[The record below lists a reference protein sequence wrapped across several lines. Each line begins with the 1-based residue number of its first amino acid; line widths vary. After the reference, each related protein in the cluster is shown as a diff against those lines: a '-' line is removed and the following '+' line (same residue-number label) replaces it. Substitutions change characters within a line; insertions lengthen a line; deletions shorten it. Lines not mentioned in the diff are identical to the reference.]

1 MKTETDIERARRLAR
16 IRAWRKRH
24 PTRDRDYSA
33 ERRRKEAADEVAR
46 PRFVC
51 AKCGGEFVVPDSLG
65 EQSSG
70 RRAFVMLGGRK
81 VCEVCARARFKRR
94 RDPWGVNPE
103 SCQ

>member
-1 MKTETDIERARRLAR
+1 MKQETDIERARRLAR
-16 IRAWRKRH
+16 IRSWKKRH

-33 ERRRKEAADEVAR
+33 ERRRKEAEDEVAR

-65 EQSSG
+65 EQSSK

-81 VCEVCARARFKRR
+81 VCEVCARARFPRR
-94 RDPWGVNPE
+94 PDPWAAFAP
-103 SCQ
+103 

>member
-1 MKTETDIERARRLAR
+1 MKQETDIERARRLAR
-16 IRAWRKRH
+16 QRAWRKRH
-24 PTRDRDYSA
+24 PGRDAEYSA
-33 ERRRKEAADEVAR
+33 ARRKREASATDR

-51 AKCGGEFVVPDSLG
+51 AKCGGEFVLPDSLG
-65 EQSSG
+65 EQSSK

>member
-1 MKTETDIERARRLAR
+1 MKQETDIERARRLAR

-24 PTRDRDYSA
+24 PGRDAEYSA
-33 ERRRKEAADEVAR
+33 ARRRKEAADEVAL

-51 AKCGGEFVVPDSLG
+51 ARCGGKFVLPDSLG
-65 EQSSG
+65 EQSSK

-94 RDPWGVNPE
+94 PDPWATFGNAP
-103 SCQ
+103 